1 MNSRPFSKLCAV
13 LGLAALAALPAIGWG
28 KEAAPAADNPALEKR
43 TMDLSEKLRCLVCQN
58 QTLAES
64 NASLAI
70 DLKNEIREKFAQGQ
84 SESQIVDYLVA
95 RYGDFVLYRPPFK
108 AITALLWLGPLILV
122 LAGLLWLYRILARR
136 RSADAAPELSAAEH
150 RRAKALLEGNT
161 ESQ

>member
-1 MNSRPFSKLCAV
+1 VNSRVFRNVFLV
-13 LGLAALAALPAIGWG
+13 LALAALAAVPLIGWG
-28 KEAAPAADNPALEKR
+28 REAPPAADNPALEKR
-43 TMDLSEKLRCLVCQN
+43 TMDLAEKLRCLVCQN

-64 NASLAI
+64 TAGLAI

-84 SESQIVDYLVA
+84 SESQIVAYLVA

-108 AITALLWLGPLILV
+108 AITALLWLGPLILL

-136 RSADAAPELSAAEH
+136 RSAGTAPELSTAEH
-150 RRAKALLEGNT
+150 NRAKALLEGNT